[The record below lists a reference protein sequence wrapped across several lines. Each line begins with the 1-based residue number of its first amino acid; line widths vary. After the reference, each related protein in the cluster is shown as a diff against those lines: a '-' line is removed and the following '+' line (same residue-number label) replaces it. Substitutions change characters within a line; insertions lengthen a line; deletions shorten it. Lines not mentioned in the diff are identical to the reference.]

1 MKALQ
6 NISTQLKLHITKLK
20 NKERKNKMITIN
32 PELYENNKYLYI
44 YEGTLIKLFPSTSG
58 WKTKTATAEIME
70 GPDKGKWTTIYMR
83 KGLQA
88 VDVQ

>member
-1 MKALQ
+1 MLNYTYNKIR
-6 NISTQLKLHITKLK
+6 N
-20 NKERKNKMITIN
+20 NKERKKKMITIN
-32 PELYENNKYLYI
+32 PELYENNKNLYI
-44 YEGTLIKLFPSTSG
+44 YEGTLIKLFPSTIG

-83 KGLQA
+83 KGLQV